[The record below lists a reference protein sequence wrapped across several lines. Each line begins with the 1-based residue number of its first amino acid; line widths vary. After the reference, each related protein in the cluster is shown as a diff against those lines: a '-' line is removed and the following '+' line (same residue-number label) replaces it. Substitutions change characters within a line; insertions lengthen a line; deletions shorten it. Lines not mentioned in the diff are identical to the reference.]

1 MDGLNLPAWRVSNPK
16 SSTKAD
22 TAVVFQL
29 KVDLK
34 ASKLLSRPSR
44 PLRWAKALF
53 SNMSPQPHWRSMAS
67 VHWNLEPRPGR
78 ILTCHTCRKFWLI
91 GCQFD
96 NQCRCHNNSPPVPT
110 FFYPQHPHS
119 TFPVIMSSSSSSSA
133 PASVSSSWWPPRL
146 NLSQTVSNLLAF
158 LIGVK
163 PTIHQDMGQLKLN
176 NNKPRNLV

>member
-110 FFYPQHPHS
+110 FFLSS
-119 TFPVIMSSSSSSSA
+119 TSSLYIPRHHVIIIIIISTSTSVIIMMATSPESL
-133 PASVSSSWWPPRL
+133 PDCVKFASFFNWGETYYPPRYGPIKIE
-146 NLSQTVSNLLAF
+146 Q
-158 LIGVK
+158 
-163 PTIHQDMGQLKLN
+163 
-176 NNKPRNLV
+176 